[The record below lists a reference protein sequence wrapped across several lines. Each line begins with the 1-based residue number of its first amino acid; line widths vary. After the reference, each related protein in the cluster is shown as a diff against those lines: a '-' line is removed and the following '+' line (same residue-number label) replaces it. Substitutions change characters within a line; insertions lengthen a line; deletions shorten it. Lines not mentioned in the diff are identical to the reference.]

1 MKGHCAGIA
10 SARMQDTHSDF
21 NWDWKMQDYT
31 MELFCDLEGLL
42 NSETITGNSIFQIL
56 KKHASTVSVFD
67 MMRFTSQVMEEN
79 RYVQESYREDS
90 QKSYIE
96 SFLMRVRDISNDN
109 NDYEKIIDR
118 KELRNALGSLK
129 ANYSTETSKNKTPL
143 IFYLGSLYAT
153 FILEESI
160 HPVGTPFPGSL
171 KVEEKQGKFYC
182 PVRDANIDTP
192 NAVCNICLAEQLDF

>member
-42 NSETITGNSIFQIL
+42 NSETITGNSVLQIL
-56 KKHASTVSVFD
+56 KQHASTVSVFD

-129 ANYSTETSKNKTPL
+129 ANYSTETSKIKTPL

>member
-118 KELRNALGSLK
+118 KELRNALESLK

>member
-21 NWDWKMQDYT
+21 NGDWKMQDYT

-79 RYVQESYREDS
+79 RYVQESYSEDS

-96 SFLMRVRDISNDN
+96 SFLMRVRDIAKDV
-109 NDYEKIIDR
+109 NDYEKTIDR
-118 KELRNALGSLK
+118 EELRNAIESLK

>member
-1 MKGHCAGIA
+1 
-10 SARMQDTHSDF
+10 MQ
-21 NWDWKMQDYT
+21 NYT
-31 MELFCDLEGLL
+31 MELFDDLEGLL
-42 NSETITGNSIFQIL
+42 NSETITGNSVLQIL
-56 KKHASTVSVFD
+56 KQHASTVSVFD
-67 MMRFTSQVMEEN
+67 MMRFTSHVMEEN